1 MAAVDDPQKTLFH
14 PFDTGDIDPPG
25 KGQRLLFL
33 GAEPGF
39 RLPEGF
45 DAELTLVQGFK
56 PDVMKLR
63 ASRYTVLP
71 QAEGDGYDIALVL
84 AGRHRGLN
92 EGRLAEAIH
101 RVMPGGLVLVGGS
114 KEDGVA
120 AFRARLEQRGV
131 AANEMLVGNV
141 PAPALVEGDMVQT
154 YRSYHPWRGVV
165 PLEGSLS
172 KYHGIAFWLRRSPEA
187 EAYAQTMRDWQ
198 SSWPLIDNRFRTAPG
213 MFSHDRI
220 DAGSALLAQHLP
232 TDLSG
237 VAADFCAGWGYL
249 STELLD
255 RCPKIASLDLFEA
268 DHASLEAAKLN
279 LADARVPVTFH
290 WQDLA
295 SEPVARV
302 YDAIVMNPPFHQG
315 KAADPAIGNAM
326 IRAASAAMKPNGRL
340 WLVAN
345 RGLPYEPAL
354 AAGFKQSGEL
364 LRDGKF
370 KLLWA
375 KR

>member
-1 MAAVDDPQKTLFH
+1 MAALDDPQKTLFH
-14 PFDTGDIDPPG
+14 PFETGDIDPPA
-25 KGQRLLFL
+25 KGQRVLFF

-39 RLPEGF
+39 RLPEEF

-56 PDVMKLR
+56 PDVAKLK
-63 ASRYTVLP
+63 ASRHAVLP
-71 QAEGDGYDIALVL
+71 EAEGEAYDMALVL

-92 EGRLAEAIH
+92 EARLLDAWE
-101 RVMPGGLVLVGGS
+101 RVRLGGLIVVGGS
-114 KEDGVA
+114 KEDGTDSLKKRIA
-120 AFRARLEQRGV
+120 KTIEL
-131 AANEMLVGNV
+131 
-141 PAPALVEGDMVQT
+141 
-154 YRSYHPWRGVV
+154 S
-165 PLEGSLS
+165 GSLS
-172 KYHGIAFWLRRSPEA
+172 KYHGAAFWFQKDVRSEL
-187 EAYAQTMRDWQ
+187 
-198 SSWPLIDNRFRTAPG
+198 PLPLDETSLVASRFRTAPG

-220 DAGSALLAQHLP
+220 DAGSQLLAENLP
-232 TDLSG
+232 ADLSG
-237 VAADFCAGWGYL
+237 AAADFCAGWGYL
-249 STELLD
+249 SVELLD

-268 DHASLEAAKLN
+268 DHAALEAAKLN
-279 LADARVPVTFH
+279 LADARVPTKFH

-295 SEPVARV
+295 AEPVPRA
-302 YDAIVMNPPFHQG
+302 YDVIVMNPPFHQG

-326 IRAASAAMKPNGRL
+326 IRAASAALKPNGRL

>member
-1 MAAVDDPQKTLFH
+1 MLSSDPQKTLFH
-14 PFDTGDIDPPG
+14 PFETGDIDSPG
-25 KGQRLLFL
+25 KGQRVLFI

-45 DAELTLVQGFK
+45 DADLTLVQGFK
-56 PDVMKLR
+56 PDVAKLK
-63 ASRYTVLP
+63 ASRYTALP
-71 QAEGDGYDIALVL
+71 EAEGDGYDMALVL
-84 AGRHRGLN
+84 AGKHRGLN
-92 EGRLAEAIH
+92 EGRLAEAIQ
-101 RVMPGGLVLVGGS
+101 RVKPEGLVVVGGS

-131 AANEMLVGNV
+131 VLNELLVGNPGQIV
-141 PAPALVEGDMVQT
+141 VGGHSTQT
-154 YRSYHPWRGVV
+154 ARSYHPWRGVV

-172 KYHGIAFWLRRSPEA
+172 KYHGIAFWLRKSAEA
-187 EAYAQTMRDWQ
+187 EAYAQTMHDWQ
-198 SSWPLIDNRFRTAPG
+198 SNWPLIDSRFRTAPG

-220 DAGSALLAQHLP
+220 DDGSRLLADNLP
-232 TDLSG
+232 ADLSG
-237 VAADFCAGWGYL
+237 AAADFCAGWGYL
-249 STELLD
+249 SAELLA

-268 DHASLEAAKLN
+268 DHASLEAAKHN
-279 LADARVPVTFH
+279 LADARVPTRFH

-295 SEPVARV
+295 AEPVARA
-302 YDAIVMNPPFHQG
+302 YDVIVMNPPFHQG

-326 IRAASAAMKPNGRL
+326 IRAASAALKPNGRL

-370 KLLWA
+370 KILWA

>member
-1 MAAVDDPQKTLFH
+1 VSLDASKILFH
-14 PFDTGDIDPPG
+14 PFDVGDIDPPG
-25 KGQRLLFL
+25 KGQRALFF

-45 DAELTLVQGFK
+45 EADLTLVQGFR
-56 PDVMKLR
+56 PDLLKLKALR
-63 ASRYTVLP
+63 HTLLP
-71 QAEGDGYDIALVL
+71 EAAGEGYDMALVL
-84 AGRHRGLN
+84 AGKHRGLN
-92 EGRLAEAIH
+92 EAQLAEAWN
-101 RVMPGGLVLVGGS
+101 RVRPGGLIVVGGS
-114 KEDGVA
+114 KEDGADSLKKRVA
-120 AFRARLEQRGV
+120 KATELAG
-131 AANEMLVGNV
+131 A
-141 PAPALVEGDMVQT
+141 
-154 YRSYHPWRGVV
+154 
-165 PLEGSLS
+165 LS
-172 KYHGIAFWLRRSPEA
+172 KYHGAAFWLHKD
-187 EAYAQTMRDWQ
+187 AQTGLPIPPTDQ
-198 SSWPLIDNRFRTAPG
+198 PALLDNRFRTAPG

-220 DAGSALLAQHLP
+220 DDGSRLLADNLP

-237 VAADFCAGWGYL
+237 AVADFCAGWGYL
-249 STELLD
+249 SAEVLA
-255 RCPKIASLDLFEA
+255 RCPRVSSLDLFEA

-279 LADARVPVTFH
+279 LTDARVPVKFH
-290 WQDLA
+290 WTDLA
-295 SEPVARV
+295 SEPVPRA

-326 IRAASAAMKPNGRL
+326 IRAASAALKPNGRL
-340 WLVAN
+340 WMVAN

>member
-1 MAAVDDPQKTLFH
+1 MAAGDDSQKTLFH
-14 PFDTGDIDPPG
+14 PFETGDIDPPG
-25 KGQRLLFL
+25 KGQRVLYL

-45 DAELTLVQGFK
+45 DADLTLVQGFK
-56 PDVMKLR
+56 PAVMKLK
-63 ASRYTVLP
+63 ASRHTVLP
-71 QAEGDGYDIALVL
+71 EAEGDAYDMALVL

-92 EGRLAEAIH
+92 EGRLHDAWG
-101 RVMPGGLVLVGGS
+101 RVRPGGMIVVGGS
-114 KEDGVA
+114 KEDGADSLKKRVA
-120 AFRARLEQRGV
+120 KAIEL
-131 AANEMLVGNV
+131 
-141 PAPALVEGDMVQT
+141 
-154 YRSYHPWRGVV
+154 S
-165 PLEGSLS
+165 GSLS
-172 KYHGIAFWLRRSPEA
+172 KYHGAAFWFQKDERPELPLPRD
-187 EAYAQTMRDWQ
+187 EAA
-198 SSWPLIDNRFRTAPG
+198 LINNRFRTAPG

-220 DAGSALLAQHLP
+220 DDGSALLALHLP
-232 TDLSG
+232 ADLSG
-237 VAADFCAGWGYL
+237 AAADFCAGWGYL
-249 STELLD
+249 SAELLD
-255 RCPKIASLDLFEA
+255 RCPKITSLDLFEA
-268 DHASLEAAKLN
+268 DHASLEAARLN
-279 LADARVPVTFH
+279 LADARVPTKFH

-295 SEPVARV
+295 AEPVARA

-340 WLVAN
+340 WMVAN

>member
-1 MAAVDDPQKTLFH
+1 MAVGDDPQKTLFH
-14 PFDTGDIDPPG
+14 PFETGDIDPPA
-25 KGQRLLFL
+25 KEQRVLYL

-45 DAELTLVQGFK
+45 DSDLTLVQGFK
-56 PDVMKLR
+56 PDVVKLK
-63 ASRYTVLP
+63 ASRHTVLP
-71 QAEGDGYDIALVL
+71 EAEGDAYDMALLL

-92 EGRLAEAIH
+92 EGRLAEAIQ
-101 RVMPGGLVLVGGS
+101 RVKPGGLVVVGGS

-120 AFRARLEQRGV
+120 AFRARLEQRGAV
-131 AANEMLVGNV
+131 PNELLVGNSGQII
-141 PAPALVEGDMVQT
+141 VEGGST
-154 YRSYHPWRGVV
+154 PTTRTYHPWRGVV

-172 KYHGIAFWLRRSPEA
+172 KYHGIAFWLRKSPEA

-198 SSWPLIDNRFRTAPG
+198 SNWPLIDNRFRAAPG

-220 DAGSALLAQHLP
+220 DAGSELLAQHLP
-232 TDLSG
+232 ADLSG
-237 VAADFCAGWGYL
+237 TAADFCAGWGYL
-249 STELLD
+249 SAELLD
-255 RCPKIASLDLFEA
+255 RCPKITSLDLFEA
-268 DHASLEAAKLN
+268 DYASLEAAKLN
-279 LADARVPVTFH
+279 LADARVPTKFH

-295 SEPVARV
+295 AEPVARA
-302 YDAIVMNPPFHQG
+302 YDVIVMNPPFHQG

-326 IRAASAAMKPNGRL
+326 IRAASAAMRPHGRL

-370 KLLWA
+370 KILWA